1 MQSKTF
7 VSHPICTASQDCT
20 RGVTVTNLKATTAQS
35 VITRI
40 MNDTDDWDEWDDNPH
55 WQEMAERLDEIQEEI
70 EEGFGVEFEISVYDA
85 KQLID
90 VYDRAADGDRSA
102 IMLIMLEFGK
112 LVDMLRLH
120 LEEEGF

>member
-1 MQSKTF
+1 
-7 VSHPICTASQDCT
+7 
-20 RGVTVTNLKATTAQS
+20 
-35 VITRI
+35 
-40 MNDTDDWDEWDDNPH
+40 MNDTDDWDGWDEWGDNPH
-55 WQEMAERLDEIQEEI
+55 WQEMSERLDEIQEEI

-102 IMLIMLEFGK
+102 IMLVMLEFGK
-112 LVDMLRLH
+112 LVDMLRLY

>member
-1 MQSKTF
+1 
-7 VSHPICTASQDCT
+7 
-20 RGVTVTNLKATTAQS
+20 
-35 VITRI
+35 
-40 MNDTDDWDEWDDNPH
+40 MNDTDDWDDNPH
-55 WQEMAERLDEIQEEI
+55 WQEMSERLDEIQEEI

-120 LEEEGF
+120 LEEEGL

>member
-1 MQSKTF
+1 
-7 VSHPICTASQDCT
+7 
-20 RGVTVTNLKATTAQS
+20 
-35 VITRI
+35 
-40 MNDTDDWDEWDDNPH
+40 MNDTDDWDDWDDNPH
-55 WQEMAERLDEIQEEI
+55 WQEMSERLDEIQEEI

-90 VYDRAADGDRSA
+90 VYDRATDGERSA

-112 LVDMLRLH
+112 LVDMLRIH

>member
-1 MQSKTF
+1 
-7 VSHPICTASQDCT
+7 
-20 RGVTVTNLKATTAQS
+20 
-35 VITRI
+35 
-40 MNDTDDWDEWDDNPH
+40 MNDTDDWNDWEDWDDNHH
-55 WQEMAERLDEIQEEI
+55 WQEMSERLDEIQEEI

-90 VYDRAADGDRSA
+90 VYDRAANGDRSA
-102 IMLIMLEFGK
+102 IMLVMLEFGK

>member
-1 MQSKTF
+1 
-7 VSHPICTASQDCT
+7 
-20 RGVTVTNLKATTAQS
+20 
-35 VITRI
+35 
-40 MNDTDDWDEWDDNPH
+40 MNDTDDWDGWDGWDDNPH
-55 WQEMAERLDEIQEEI
+55 WQEMSERLDEIQEEI

-90 VYDRAADGDRSA
+90 VYDRATDGERSA

-112 LVDMLRLH
+112 LVDMLRIH

>member
-1 MQSKTF
+1 
-7 VSHPICTASQDCT
+7 
-20 RGVTVTNLKATTAQS
+20 
-35 VITRI
+35 
-40 MNDTDDWDEWDDNPH
+40 MNDTDDWNGWEDWDDNPH
-55 WQEMAERLDEIQEEI
+55 WQEMSERLDEIQEEI

-90 VYDRAADGDRSA
+90 VYDRAANGDRSA
-102 IMLIMLEFGK
+102 IMLVMLEFGK

>member
-1 MQSKTF
+1 
-7 VSHPICTASQDCT
+7 
-20 RGVTVTNLKATTAQS
+20 
-35 VITRI
+35 
-40 MNDTDDWDEWDDNPH
+40 MNDTDDYDWDDWDDNPH
-55 WQEMAERLDEIQEEI
+55 WQEMSERLDEIQEEI

-102 IMLIMLEFGK
+102 IMLVMLEFGK
-112 LVDMLRLH
+112 LVDMLRLY

>member
-1 MQSKTF
+1 
-7 VSHPICTASQDCT
+7 
-20 RGVTVTNLKATTAQS
+20 
-35 VITRI
+35 
-40 MNDTDDWDEWDDNPH
+40 MNDTDDWDDWDDNPH
-55 WQEMAERLDEIQEEI
+55 WQEMSERLDEIQEEI

-90 VYDRAADGDRSA
+90 VYDRAAEGERSA

-112 LVDMLRLH
+112 LVDMLRIH

>member
-1 MQSKTF
+1 
-7 VSHPICTASQDCT
+7 
-20 RGVTVTNLKATTAQS
+20 
-35 VITRI
+35 
-40 MNDTDDWDEWDDNPH
+40 MNDTDDWDDNPH

>member
-1 MQSKTF
+1 
-7 VSHPICTASQDCT
+7 
-20 RGVTVTNLKATTAQS
+20 
-35 VITRI
+35 
-40 MNDTDDWDEWDDNPH
+40 MNDTDDWENNPH
-55 WQEMAERLDEIQEEI
+55 WQEMSERLDEIQEEI

-90 VYDRAADGDRSA
+90 VYDRATDGDRSA

-112 LVDMLRLH
+112 LVDQLRMH

>member
-1 MQSKTF
+1 
-7 VSHPICTASQDCT
+7 
-20 RGVTVTNLKATTAQS
+20 
-35 VITRI
+35 
-40 MNDTDDWDEWDDNPH
+40 MNDTDDWDDNPH

-90 VYDRAADGDRSA
+90 VYDRAANGDRSA
-102 IMLIMLEFGK
+102 IMLVMLEFGK

>member
-1 MQSKTF
+1 
-7 VSHPICTASQDCT
+7 VGD
-20 RGVTVTNLKATTAQS
+20 VE
-35 VITRI
+35 
-40 MNDTDDWDEWDDNPH
+40 DWDDNPH
-55 WQEMAERLDEIQEEI
+55 WQEMSERLDEIEEEI

-90 VYDRAADGDRSA
+90 VYDRAADGDKTA

-112 LVDMLRLH
+112 LVDQLRMH

>member
-1 MQSKTF
+1 MGD
-7 VSHPICTASQDCT
+7 VED
-20 RGVTVTNLKATTAQS
+20 
-35 VITRI
+35 
-40 MNDTDDWDEWDDNPH
+40 WDDNPH
-55 WQEMAERLDEIQEEI
+55 WQEMSERLDEIEEEI

-90 VYDRAADGDRSA
+90 VYDRAADGDKTA

-112 LVDMLRLH
+112 LVDQLRMH